1 MSTSKRELTEEEAR
15 RLWERAA
22 ELQAE
27 ATPHGQPSEGDDDVP
42 ADTASP
48 GYAVDV
54 VRQAALDAGIDR
66 EFVDKALIEVRTE
79 AEGGRLD
86 RWADRF
92 LKDAPKW
99 LTVRRTLDASPEET
113 YASLQRVLPNSPY
126 DFNLIGTRGA
136 APLEGGRLIFEVPN
150 QVGIVTQ
157 GNSTVFDI
165 RHHAGI
171 LEIEVSLRAV
181 GEDGTQTELEIT
193 AQLARARR
201 VGFMAAQAVGGVAA
215 GAGALAAGSVAL
227 VLLGPA
233 TVPVLV
239 LAAAGGGGGS
249 LGAGRAFRWLFGW
262 ALRRGEKAF
271 ERLIGA
277 IAVDVRTGGVFAPRG
292 DRGALPPTEVAN
304 PRR

>member
-1 MSTSKRELTEEEAR
+1 MSPSKRELTEEEAR

-27 ATPHGQPSEGDDDVP
+27 ADPHGQPSDGDSDVP

-54 VRQAALDAGIDR
+54 VRQAALDAGIGP
-66 EFVDKALIEVRTE
+66 EFVDKALVEVRAE

-99 LTVRRTLDASPEET
+99 LTVRRTVDASPEEA

-136 APLEGGRLIFEVPN
+136 SPLEGGRLIFEVPN
-150 QVGIVTQ
+150 QVGFGTS

-165 RHHAGI
+165 RQHAGI

-181 GEDGTQTELEIT
+181 GEDGTQTEIEIT
-193 AQLARARR
+193 AQLAAGRR
-201 VGFMAAQAVGGVAA
+201 VAFMAAQAVGGVGA
-215 GAGALAAGSVAL
+215 GAGFLITGFIISMLFGPEAMSILAS
-227 VLLGPA
+227 
-233 TVPVLV
+233 
-239 LAAAGGGGGS
+239 AAVGAGGGF
-249 LGAGRAFRWLFGW
+249 LGASRAFRPLFRW
-262 ALRRGEKAF
+262 ALRRAEKAF
-271 ERLIGA
+271 ERLISA
-277 IAVDVRTGGVFAPRG
+277 IAVDVRTGGAFAPRG
-292 DRGALPPTEVAN
+292 DRGALGKPLDL
-304 PRR
+304 